1 MAPMKDLVASVA
13 LLASTPALANV
24 QHSDENSFTIQQSI
38 VLLDHLESA
47 RAAFLHL
54 ENWWSDSIGPF
65 RRNPWC
71 KNAQRGQLPCVRL
84 ATPQKSNELVLS
96 GGFSP
101 LNFGTSPARMV
112 ARFYT

>member
-54 ENWWSDSIGPF
+54 EN
-65 RRNPWC
+65 
-71 KNAQRGQLPCVRL
+71 
-84 ATPQKSNELVLS
+84 
-96 GGFSP
+96 
-101 LNFGTSPARMV
+101 
-112 ARFYT
+112 